1 MVKVNHC
8 QHLSSID
15 YFQDGCVEIT
25 YSHEPLGKGGQRQ
38 LVNFK
43 RKYCQILLHALD
55 LTYMYIQK
63 RIKGCF
69 SCFLSLEYIKIF
81 KKFSKFYETPVK
93 HCGRSKKSF
102 LKDREQL
109 NVKYWYCIR
118 PLQQYQHVVSY
129 CKGLC
134 MIWALFDPLKREN
147 LKIDKN
153 SSSNFQ
159 RHPISHHFL

>member
-1 MVKVNHC
+1 MGTVLEAVDTVMVKVNHC

-93 HCGRSKKSF
+93 HCGRSKKF
-102 LKDREQL
+102 LKRSWMVEREIL
-109 NVKYWYCIR
+109 V
-118 PLQQYQHVVSY
+118 LH
-129 CKGLC
+129 
-134 MIWALFDPLKREN
+134 
-147 LKIDKN
+147 
-153 SSSNFQ
+153 SSLAIVPT
-159 RHPISHHFL
+159 RGVIL